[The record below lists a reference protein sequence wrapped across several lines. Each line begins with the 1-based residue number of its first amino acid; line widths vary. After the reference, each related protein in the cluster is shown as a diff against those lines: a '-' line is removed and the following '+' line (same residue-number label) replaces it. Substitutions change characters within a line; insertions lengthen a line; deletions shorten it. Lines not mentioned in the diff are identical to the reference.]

1 MVEMLLKVQKYVN
14 AEDTLAAIGDEEKPR
29 EREGKGKDRR
39 GHKKERGDHQGTD
52 GSKQRD
58 DKTPRTVKFTPLIML
73 VDKILT
79 QIKDEHYLKWPK
91 PLHSSPNVR
100 DKKKYC
106 RFHKDR
112 GHYTKDCRDLKEQI
126 EELIRKGKAVE
137 FCEEGGNMAV
147 ANTAKYKYRFSPSF
161 DGVDEIAKQASLEVG
176 LTITNL
182 KMEVQKCPSIE
193 EFHTF
198 AVQSK
203 NNNWMTP
210 ILSFLRDG
218 QLLAN
223 VEEARKVRKRVA
235 RFTILNDAMYKR
247 GFSMSYLKCVKESK
261 AKYILS
267 MSYLKCVKESKAKYI
282 LEEIHEGV
290 CGDHTGLRSL

>member
-1 MVEMLLKVQKYVN
+1 
-14 AEDTLAAIGDEEKPR
+14 
-29 EREGKGKDRR
+29 
-39 GHKKERGDHQGTD
+39 
-52 GSKQRD
+52 
-58 DKTPRTVKFTPLIML
+58 
-73 VDKILT
+73 
-79 QIKDEHYLKWPK
+79 
-91 PLHSSPNVR
+91 
-100 DKKKYC
+100 
-106 RFHKDR
+106 
-112 GHYTKDCRDLKEQI
+112 
-126 EELIRKGKAVE
+126 
-137 FCEEGGNMAV
+137 
-147 ANTAKYKYRFSPSF
+147 
-161 DGVDEIAKQASLEVG
+161 
-176 LTITNL
+176 
-182 KMEVQKCPSIE
+182 MEVQKRPSIE

-247 GFSMSYLKCVKESK
+247 GFSMSYLKCVEESK

-282 LEEIHEGV
+282 LEGIHEGV
-290 CGDHTGLRSL
+290 CGDRTGLRSL

>member
-1 MVEMLLKVQKYVN
+1 
-14 AEDTLAAIGDEEKPR
+14 
-29 EREGKGKDRR
+29 
-39 GHKKERGDHQGTD
+39 
-52 GSKQRD
+52 
-58 DKTPRTVKFTPLIML
+58 
-73 VDKILT
+73 
-79 QIKDEHYLKWPK
+79 
-91 PLHSSPNVR
+91 
-100 DKKKYC
+100 
-106 RFHKDR
+106 
-112 GHYTKDCRDLKEQI
+112 
-126 EELIRKGKAVE
+126 
-137 FCEEGGNMAV
+137 MAV

-161 DGVDEIAKQASLEVG
+161 DRVDEVAKQALLEVG
-176 LTITNL
+176 STITNL

-198 AVQSK
+198 TVQSK

-235 RFTILNDAMYKR
+235 RFTILND
-247 GFSMSYLKCVKESK
+247 SMSYLKCVEESK

-282 LEEIHEGV
+282 LEGIHEGV